1 MSDEHLNKHEELM
14 ELNHEPLPGYR
25 PVFYVIM
32 TIASL
37 YLAFIIFKA
46 L

>member
-1 MSDEHLNKHEELM
+1 MNDDHINNHEELV
-14 ELNHEPLPGYR
+14 ELRHDPVPGYR

-37 YLAFIIFKA
+37 YLAFIIIKT